1 MSKKKI
7 QTNKNKNSKYYLD
20 RAAGLRVV
28 KFIETFCRHTKGEL
42 AGQPIKLAKWQKEQI
57 IMPAFSYKRKSDDM
71 RQYRTVYVEIPRK
84 NGKSTLAA
92 PIALYLT
99 LADGEGGAEV
109 YTAAGDKEQAR
120 IVYGVAK
127 GMIEQDPILSSK
139 VEALRDSILHKKSRS
154 VMKVISAEAYT
165 KHGFN
170 SHGIV
175 IDELHVQPDRELY
188 DTLVT
193 STGARSQPMTFII
206 TTAGVKDTFAESIH
220 NYALQVKKGLIQDDT
235 FLPVIFAAD
244 ENDDP
249 FIEAT
254 WKKANPGYGTIIKKD
269 YFKMQ
274 SDRAKNEPSFT
285 NSFLRLHLNIW
296 TGSTTAFI
304 ASHDWEK
311 CNHYPIELKN
321 LKGKTCYGGIDL
333 ASRRDITA
341 LVFNFPNEETG
352 MADIFCKFY
361 IPEETLFQK
370 RQKNENHQYLAW
382 VKQGWLTATPGN
394 AIDYAWI
401 KKDIHDI
408 GGQVVIK
415 SIAYDRWGANQLVQE
430 LIMEGLE
437 MSPFGQG
444 FASMSTPTK
453 ELERMALE
461 EKINHGG
468 NPVLA
473 WMINNTQTVE
483 DPAGNIKPAKN
494 KSKGKIDGVIALIE
508 SIGEQITKQNDKP
521 KRNKYN
527 DPDSNLL
534 II

>member
-1 MSKKKI
+1 MKKKT
-7 QTNKNKNSKYYLD
+7 QTKKKTNSKYYFD
-20 RAAGLRVV
+20 RSAGLRVV
-28 KFIETFCRHTKGEL
+28 KFIETFCRHTKGEW
-42 AGQPIKLAKWQKEQI
+42 AGKQIKLAKWQKDQI
-57 IMPAFSYKRKSDDM
+57 IIPAFGHRRISDGM
-71 RQYRTVYVEIPRK
+71 RQYRTIYVEIPRK

-99 LADGEGGAEV
+99 MADGEGGAEV

-120 IVYGVAK
+120 IVYGVARD
-127 GMIEQDPILSSK
+127 MIAQDPILEK
-139 VEALRDSILHKKSRS
+139 AVESLKDSIFHKKSMS

-175 IDELHVQPDRELY
+175 IDELHVQPNRELY

-206 TTAGVKDTFAESIH
+206 TTAGVKDTFAESVH
-220 NYALQVKKGLIQDDT
+220 DYALQVQKGIIKDET

-244 ENDDP
+244 EKDDP

-269 YFKMQ
+269 YFRMQ
-274 SDRAKNEPSFT
+274 SNRAKNEPTFL

-304 ASHDWEK
+304 ASHDWDK
-311 CNHYPIELKN
+311 CNHNPILLEN
-321 LKGKTCYGGIDL
+321 LKGRECYGGLDL
-333 ASRRDITA
+333 ASVRDIAA

-352 MADIFCKFY
+352 VNDIYCKFY
-361 IPEETLFQK
+361 CPAEMIHQR
-370 RQKNENHQYLAW
+370 RQKNENHNYAVW
-382 VKQGWLTATPGN
+382 EKQGWLTTTPGN
-394 AIDYAWI
+394 AIDFNFI
-401 KKDIHDI
+401 KKDIHEI
-408 GGQVVIK
+408 GGEVVIK
-415 SIAYDRWGANQLVQE
+415 AIAFDRWNASQIVQD
-430 LIMEGLE
+430 LMSDGLE
-437 MSPFGQG
+437 MAPFGQG

-453 ELERMALE
+453 ALE
-461 EKINHGG
+461 KMVLEKNINHGG
-468 NPVLA
+468 NPILA

-494 KSKGKIDGVIALIE
+494 KSKGKIDGVIALVE
-508 SIGEQITKQNDKP
+508 SIGEQITRQNDKP
-521 KRNKYN
+521 KKNKYN
-527 DPDSNLL
+527 DPNSQLL
-534 II
+534 IL

>member
-1 MSKKKI
+1 MSKTKKEN
-7 QTNKNKNSKYYLD
+7 TKYYFD
-20 RAAGLRVV
+20 KAAGMRVV
-28 KFIETFCRHTKGEL
+28 KFIETFCRHTKGDL
-42 AGQPIKLAKWQKEQI
+42 AGQPIKLAKWQKDKI
-57 IMPAFSYKRKSDDM
+57 IIPAFGWKRKADDL

-99 LADGEGGAEV
+99 IADNEGGAEV
-109 YTAAGDKEQAR
+109 YTAAGDKQQAR
-120 IVYGVAK
+120 IVYGVARD
-127 GMIEQDPILSSK
+127 MIAQDPILENA
-139 VEALRDSILHKKSRS
+139 VESLRDSILHKKSMS
-154 VMKVISAEAYT
+154 VMRVISAEAYT

-175 IDELHVQPDRELY
+175 IDELHVQPNRELY

-206 TTAGVKDTFAESIH
+206 TTAGVKDTFAEGVH
-220 NYALQVKKGLIQDDT
+220 NYALDVKKGIIKDDT

-244 ENDDP
+244 ETDDP
-249 FIEAT
+249 FIEKT
-254 WKKANPGYGTIIKKD
+254 WKKANPGYGTIIRKD

-274 SDRAKNEPSFT
+274 SERAKNEPSFL

-311 CNHYPIELKN
+311 CNLNPVKLAD
-321 LKGKTCYGGIDL
+321 LKGRECYGGLDL
-333 ASRRDITA
+333 ASVRDIAA
-341 LVFNFPNEETG
+341 LVFNFPNPQTG
-352 MADIFCKFY
+352 VKDIFCKFY
-361 IPEETLFQK
+361 IPEDTIFQK
-370 RQKNENHQYLAW
+370 RKKNENNNYAAW
-382 VKQGWLTATPGN
+382 VAQSWLTPTPGN
-394 AIDYAWI
+394 AIDYNFI

-415 SIAYDRWGANQLVQE
+415 AIAYDRWNASQIVQD
-430 LIMEGLE
+430 LTADGLE
-437 MSPFGQG
+437 MAPFGQG
-444 FASMSTPTK
+444 FASMSAPTK
-453 ELERMALE
+453 ALE
-461 EKINHGG
+461 KLVLDKKINHGG

-494 KSKGKIDGVIALIE
+494 KSKGKIDGVISLIE
-508 SIGEQITKQNDKP
+508 SIGEEISRTNDKP
-521 KRNKYN
+521 VKNKYN
-527 DPDSNLL
+527 DPDYKPL